1 LGETHGLKILKMTPP
16 RSSHYFR
23 LARDGALLQ
32 QRSRLLEQLLARA
45 DSCTKVVD
53 WRADAFRIIA
63 PSTAS
68 MPGVAAAALF
78 ADQGI
83 VAGASVLM
91 ATPVRYLAEMNNVR
105 LPAGGILS
113 LHPAE
118 AEALAGDFNRV
129 WHDAGIRLLIGRG
142 TSLYCVADQPLQVA
156 THDPEDILDRHIDSY
171 LPAGPAAPRLR
182 RLMSEI
188 EMWLFEHAVNR
199 RRSAAA
205 APTISGLW
213 LWGCG
218 PVAASLPPVAGW
230 MTGSE
235 PFFSAFGLSAQ
246 RGADPGVAV
255 IAAEPGA
262 PEWGEIESCW
272 LEPSVA
278 DLRAGRIAHLLLS
291 AGDRRFSVSRRGNRR
306 FWRRSRPWWE
316 YFS

>member
-1 LGETHGLKILKMTPP
+1 MTPP

-23 LARDGALLQ
+23 LTRGDALLRR
-32 QRSRLLEQLLARA
+32 RSRPLERLLARA
-45 DSCTKVVD
+45 DSCTKIAD

-63 PSTAS
+63 PPTAS

-91 ATPVRYLAEMNNVR
+91 ATPVHYLAEMNNVR

-129 WHDAGIRLLIGRG
+129 WHDAGIRLLGGRG
-142 TSLYCVADQPLQVA
+142 TALYCVADQPLQA
-156 THDPEDILDRHIDSY
+156 DTHDPEDILDKHIDSH

-199 RRSAAA
+199 RRSAAG

-218 PVAASLPPVAGW
+218 PVAASLPTVAGW
-230 MTGSE
+230 MAGSE
-235 PFFSAFGLSAQ
+235 PFFGAFGMPGH

-262 PEWGEIESCW
+262 PEWGEIESRW
-272 LEPSVA
+272 LEPSLA
-278 DLRAGRIAHLLLS
+278 DLCAGRIAHIMVS

-306 FWRRSRPWWE
+306 FWRRSRQWWE
-316 YFS
+316 